1 MRKGTCPPAKSRA
14 GMDGESDLRKFGR
27 QRILLERRMIRKI
40 ITAVLFAALLGT
52 LAIADRSQ
60 DRDDKHDNGKHKG
73 QDDDHHPGWYLL
85 FNARL

>member
-60 DRDDKHDNGKHKG
+60 DRDD
-73 QDDDHHPGWYLL
+73 
-85 FNARL
+85 NARKPINALPKRAIGSD